1 MPKVMVKGPIIANDE
16 AWIYDWFDMDYTTPR
31 MVDEQLAAADGAE
44 IEVDINSGG
53 GYVFEGS
60 EIYSAL
66 KAYPGNVIVNIVGV
80 AASAASVIAMGGDVV
95 RISPTG
101 QIMIHRSAMLAAGDH
116 EDMSHA
122 AGQLQKTDVSIAN
135 AYRLKTGMS
144 EEELLQLMAEETW
157 FTAQDAI
164 EKKLV
169 DEILHDPN
177 GQLKPVANLDA
188 AQMLPAAV
196 VAKMRNDKKSNAGP
210 SPVAK
215 TPENKPAAPTAKG
228 EEPKTMNEEQLK
240 EKFPDLYNQL
250 LNKGATDGADKER
263 ARIAALNELADAPGA
278 AEIVAEA
285 IKNGDSY
292 ETAAVK
298 IVKAS
303 KERTAN
309 VGAARAA
316 DGKASNAADVP
327 AAEAPLGEK
336 TQAEKDAEEEDARA
350 QANADW
356 INQRRGGKR

>member
-1 MPKVMVKGPIIANDE
+1 MPKVMVKGPIIANDD
-16 AWIYDWFDMDYTTPR
+16 AWIYDWFEMDYTTPKK
-31 MVDEQLAAADGAE
+31 VDEQLAAAGGAE
-44 IEVDINSGG
+44 VEVDINSGG
-53 GYVFEGS
+53 GYVDEGS

-66 KAYPGNVIVNIVGV
+66 KAYSGRVIVNIVGV
-80 AASAASVIAMGGDVV
+80 AASAASVIAMAGDVV
-95 RISPTG
+95 RISPTA
-101 QIMIHRSAMLAAGDH
+101 QIMIHNSAFVAAGDH
-116 EDMSHA
+116 RDMTHA
-122 AGQLQKTDVSIAN
+122 STRLQKTDVSISN

-144 EEELLQLMAEETW
+144 EEELLQLMGEETW
-157 FTAQDAI
+157 FTAQDALD
-164 EKKLV
+164 KKLV

-196 VAKMRNDKKSNAGP
+196 VAKMRNDKKINVGAP
-210 SPVAK
+210 PAAK
-215 TPENKPAAPTAKG
+215 APENKPAAHAANG
-228 EEPKTMNEEQLK
+228 EEPKSMNENELK

-250 LNKGATDGADKER
+250 LSKGATDGADKER

-278 AEIVAEA
+278 SEIVAEA

-309 VGAARAA
+309 VGTARAA
-316 DGKASNAADVP
+316 DGQASNAAKVP

-336 TQAEKDAEEEDARA
+336 TQAEKDAEEEDTRA